1 MQFGC
6 AKTHYA
12 WEMKEN
18 IEYREIFWDRYI
30 KKQCARLAL
39 QKTDPLHFS
48 TFSYNWKVS
57 TVVMVWRIWPF
68 SQLIMKRHFYIHG
81 IHNWGRWY
89 TCLPTYW
96 LAQQT
101 LIVCLVILSIRKI
114 RRCEIPVYDTSIFRV
129 KILSVI
135 QIRITTKSPM
145 TATLQSAA
153 MFSPLY
159 EHHAYKW

>member
-12 WEMKEN
+12 WKMKEN
-18 IEYREIFWDRYI
+18 IEYREMFWDRYI

-48 TFSYNWKVS
+48 TLSYNWKVS
-57 TVVMVWRIWPF
+57 TVVMIWRIWPF

-101 LIVCLVILSIRKI
+101 LIVCLLILSIRKI
-114 RRCEIPVYDTSIFRV
+114 RRYEIPIYDTSIFSV

-135 QIRITTKSPM
+135 QIRITNQVAHDSHITVCCDVFITIRTS
-145 TATLQSAA
+145 
-153 MFSPLY
+153 
-159 EHHAYKW
+159 WV

>member
-12 WEMKEN
+12 WKMKEN

-48 TFSYNWKVS
+48 TLSYNWKVS
-57 TVVMVWRIWPF
+57 TVVMIWRIWPF

-101 LIVCLVILSIRKI
+101 LIVCLLILSIRKI
-114 RRCEIPVYDTSIFRV
+114 RRYEIPIYDTSIFSV

-153 MFSPLY
+153 MFSSLY
-159 EHHAYKW
+159 EHHEYKW